1 MTRLENTSP
10 NNGRSWT
17 PGARAYAVLRTRRWP
32 AARRIAITPPVLAGL
47 SIAVVS
53 AVIFLGGH
61 SGIALIAV
69 LIGMCV
75 VGIAGHNA

>member
-17 PGARAYAVLRTRRWP
+17 PGARANVVLRTPRWP
-32 AARRIAITPPVLAGL
+32 ATRRIAVTPPIFAGL
-47 SIAVVS
+47 SIAVVT

-61 SGIALIAV
+61 SGIAMIAV

>member
-1 MTRLENTSP
+1 M
-10 NNGRSWT
+10 
-17 PGARAYAVLRTRRWP
+17 AV
-32 AARRIAITPPVLAGL
+32 TPPVFAGL
-47 SIAVVS
+47 SIAVVT

-61 SGIALIAV
+61 SGIAMIAV

>member
-10 NNGRSWT
+10 SNGRSWT
-17 PGARAYAVLRTRRWP
+17 SGARAKAVLRTRRWP
-32 AARRIAITPPVLAGL
+32 ATRRIAVKPHVFAGL
-47 SIAVVS
+47 SIAVMS

-61 SGIALIAV
+61 SGIAMIAV